1 MSKKA
6 VVTGAGG
13 FIGFHMVRY
22 LKAQGYFVR
31 GVDVK
36 EPEFAPT
43 DADEFQ
49 VADLRFI
56 ENCVQCVDGMDEV
69 YQLAADMGGIG
80 YITSFHA
87 EVARNNALIN
97 AHMVGAAADAK
108 VSKYFFSSTA
118 CIYPTYLQ
126 EDPDVTPLKEADA
139 YPAQPE
145 EGYGWEKLFA
155 EKLCQYYTDEGKL
168 DTRVARFHNVY
179 GPLGTYAGGRE
190 KAPAALSRKIAMAQ
204 DGDEIEV
211 WGDGEQTRS
220 FMYIDDCVEGIH
232 RITQSECSEPL
243 NLGTDELISVN
254 GLVELIASI
263 AGKEIRMKHN
273 LDRPQGVRGRNSDN
287 DLLRRTLGWEPLT
300 LLANGLIP
308 TYDWIK
314 EQVATQVKVID
325 LTPEVLEPTPS
336 LEPGLAHA

>member
-87 EVARNNALIN
+87 DVARNNTLIN
-97 AHMVGAAADAK
+97 AHMLGAAADQK
-108 VSKYFFSSTA
+108 VSRYFFSSTA

-168 DTRVARFHNVY
+168 DTRIARFHNVY

-254 GLVELIASI
+254 GLVDLIASI
-263 AGKEIRMKHN
+263 AGKEIHKKHN

-325 LTPEVLEPTPS
+325 LTTETREATVS

>member
-1 MSKKA
+1 
-6 VVTGAGG
+6 
-13 FIGFHMVRY
+13 
-22 LKAQGYFVR
+22 
-31 GVDVK
+31 
-36 EPEFAPT
+36 
-43 DADEFQ
+43 
-49 VADLRFI
+49 
-56 ENCVQCVDGMDEV
+56 V
-69 YQLAADMGGIG
+69 YP
-80 YITSFHA
+80 
-87 EVARNNALIN
+87 V
-97 AHMVGAAADAK
+97 
-108 VSKYFFSSTA
+108 
-118 CIYPTYLQ
+118 YLQ
-126 EDPDVTPLKEADA
+126 EDADVTALKEADA

-168 DTRVARFHNVY
+168 DTRIARFHNVY

-232 RITQSECSEPL
+232 RITQSSYSEPL

-254 GLVELIASI
+254 GLVDLIASI
-263 AGKEIRMKHN
+263 AGKEILKRHN

-300 LLANGLIP
+300 MLANGLVP
-308 TYDWIK
+308 TYGWIK
-314 EQVATQVKVID
+314 DQVATEVKVID
-325 LTPEVLEPTPS
+325 LTTETRETTLS

>member
-13 FIGFHMVRY
+13 FIGFHMVRF
-22 LKAQGYFVR
+22 LKAHGYFVR
-31 GVDVK
+31 GVDIK

-49 VADLRFI
+49 VADLRLI
-56 ENCVQCVDGMDEV
+56 ENCVRCVEGMDEV

-87 EVARNNALIN
+87 DVARNNALIN
-97 AHMVGAAADAK
+97 AHMVGAAADEK
-108 VSKYFFSSTA
+108 ISKFFFSSTA
-118 CIYPTYLQ
+118 CVYPVYLQ
-126 EDPDVTPLKEADA
+126 EDADVTALKEADA

-155 EKLCQYYTDEGKL
+155 EKLCQYYTDERKL
-168 DTRVARFHNVY
+168 DTRIARFHNVY

-232 RITQSECSEPL
+232 RITQSSYSEPL

-254 GLVELIASI
+254 GLVDLIASI
-263 AGKEIRMKHN
+263 AGKEILKNHN

-300 LLANGLIP
+300 MLGTGLVP
-308 TYDWIK
+308 TYEWIK
-314 EQVATQVKVID
+314 DQVATQVKVID
-325 LTPEVLEPTPS
+325 LTTDTRERTAS

>member
-1 MSKKA
+1 MSRRA

-22 LKAQGYFVR
+22 LKAQGYYVR
-31 GVDVK
+31 GVDIV
-36 EPEFAPT
+36 EPEFAPS
-43 DADEFQ
+43 DADEFEI
-49 VADLRFI
+49 ADLRLV
-56 ENCVQCVDGMDEV
+56 ENCIRCVNGMDEV

-80 YITSFHA
+80 YITSVRA
-87 EVARNNALIN
+87 DVARNNALIN
-97 AHMVGAAADAK
+97 AHMIGAAADQK
-108 VSKYFFSSTA
+108 VSRYFFSSTA
-118 CIYPTYLQ
+118 CIYPVFLQ
-126 EDPDVTPLKEADA
+126 DDPDVAGLKETDA

-155 EKLCQYYTDEGKL
+155 EKLCEYYTEEGKL
-168 DTRVARFHNVY
+168 DTRIARFHNVY

-190 KAPAALSRKIAMAQ
+190 KAPAALSRKIAMAN

-232 RITQSECSEPL
+232 RITQSEHSDPL

-254 GLVELIASI
+254 GLVDLIASI
-263 AGKEIRMKHN
+263 AGKKIGKKHN

-287 DLLRRTLGWEPLT
+287 DLLRHTLGWEPRIA
-300 LLANGLIP
+300 LAEGLVP
-308 TYDWIK
+308 TYAWIK
-314 EQVATQVKVID
+314 EQVATAVKVID
-325 LTPEVLEPTPS
+325 LTSGEQAPAPA